1 MTNFVIKPNEEF
13 TIFKPENLEE
23 QVKIE
28 TEKRKILTKYI
39 RDNLKEGVDFYTI
52 QFQGRESKP
61 SLSKAGSEKF
71 ISLLHLRA
79 EFSKDDS
86 TWEMLG
92 RPAGVIC
99 YLCKLYTKHDR
110 LMGEGRGARD
120 VKKDNGDTN
129 KAIKMAE
136 KSALIDAVLRTA
148 GLSEAYTQD
157 LEDMKETK
165 EDFDPVL
172 DQLKKTIFWHLV
184 QIHKMRNFSE
194 EQAKHWVKQYTDL
207 DLIPEHYE
215 EIASRLSVVSQETKE
230 IHKSIKNDAKNNRP
244 QTNI

>member
-1 MTNFVIKPNEEF
+1 
-13 TIFKPENLEE
+13 
-23 QVKIE
+23 
-28 TEKRKILTKYI
+28 
-39 RDNLKEGVDFYTI
+39 
-52 QFQGRESKP
+52 
-61 SLSKAGSEKF
+61 
-71 ISLLHLRA
+71 
-79 EFSKDDS
+79 
-86 TWEMLG
+86 
-92 RPAGVIC
+92 
-99 YLCKLYTKHDR
+99 
-110 LMGEGRGARD
+110 
-120 VKKDNGDTN
+120 
-129 KAIKMAE
+129 
-136 KSALIDAVLRTA
+136 
-148 GLSEAYTQD
+148 
-157 LEDMKETK
+157 MKETK